1 MSTHNED
8 ASISGIAPVAAGSVT
23 VLRPSFPKTAFGGG
37 GEGGEPAAVPA
48 ETDYDIEDL
57 LGRKRKKM
65 IKHEETMA
73 ITEGLDAELQ
83 LDALTERSDDNAY
96 FRRVKNGNG
105 DDMLRRFQLRLK
117 AAKTRE
123 EVEILIGDLDD
134 AIEDCGYTTDKHRG
148 ERYSDAMHAG
158 VGVGYLA
165 GHLATDDERNRSGN
179 AATGALVGMGVGLAL
194 AHFATDSTK
203 NTVERHVAGLRQVRN
218 EAKDKLLTMR

>member
-23 VLRPSFPKTAFGGG
+23 MLRPSFPKTAFGGG
-37 GEGGEPAAVPA
+37 GEPVAIPA
-48 ETDYDIEDL
+48 ETDYEIEGL

-65 IKHEETMA
+65 IKHEEAMA

-83 LDALTERSDDNAY
+83 LGALTERSDDNAY

-158 VGVGYLA
+158 AGVGYLA

-194 AHFATDSTK
+194 AHFTTDSTK